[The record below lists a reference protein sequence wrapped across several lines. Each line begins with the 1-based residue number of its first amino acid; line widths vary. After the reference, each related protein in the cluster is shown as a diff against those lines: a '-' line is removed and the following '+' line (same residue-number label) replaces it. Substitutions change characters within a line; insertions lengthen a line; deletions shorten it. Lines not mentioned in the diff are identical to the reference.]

1 MSAKKSKERFVVVT
15 TDLNRRGVFG
25 GFLESAKS
33 GSVVLR
39 DARMCV
45 YWSRETKGVVGLAA
59 IGPQKGSRISAPAPR
74 IEVDGVTAIM
84 DCTDEARRLWEA
96 APWQN

>member
-1 MSAKKSKERFVVVT
+1 MAAKKSEDRYVVVT
-15 TDLNRRGVFG
+15 TDINRRGVFG
-25 GFLESAKS
+25 GILESSKA
-33 GSVVLR
+33 GNAVLR

-59 IGPQKGSRISAPAPR
+59 IGPQKGSRVSAPAPR
-74 IEVDGVTAIM
+74 IELDGVTAIM
-84 DCTDEARRLWEA
+84 DCTPEARSLWEG